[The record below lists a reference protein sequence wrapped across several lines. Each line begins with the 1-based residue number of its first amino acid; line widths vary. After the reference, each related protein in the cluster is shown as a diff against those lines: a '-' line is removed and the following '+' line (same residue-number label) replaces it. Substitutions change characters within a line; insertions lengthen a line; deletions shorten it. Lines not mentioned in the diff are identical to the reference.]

1 VARSI
6 LHVDMDAFYASVEQR
21 DCPELRGKPVLVG
34 GSPDGRG
41 VVCAASYEAR
51 PFGCRSAMPT
61 AVALRLCP
69 TAIVLPVRMSRYREV
84 SRQVFSIFDEFS
96 PLVEPLSVDEAFLD
110 LTGTEE
116 LFGPPPATAR
126 QLKTRIREVTGL
138 TASIGVAPNKFL
150 AKLASDLRKPD
161 GIVVIEPGKEQEVL
175 DPLPV
180 ERLWGVGAA
189 TLRRFERLGVK
200 RVEQVRQVP
209 LEVLTQNF
217 GSSGEHFYRLARGM
231 DDRPVQPDR
240 GAKSISHEITF
251 SQDVDDPDALRDVV
265 RHQIEDV
272 AYRLRAHDSYA
283 RTVQLKIR
291 YPDFTTLTRAQ
302 TLPDATHQTQA
313 LMEAALSILE
323 TWWKD
328 SPHPLRLLGT
338 GASNLV
344 SAESR
349 QLSLFTDTDPRQ
361 ERLDA
366 ALDEVRRRFGAE
378 AVRRGRGEGRKPA

>member
-1 VARSI
+1 MARAI

-21 DCPELRGKPVLVG
+21 DHPELRGEPVLVG

-69 TAIVLPVRMSRYREV
+69 NAIVLPVRMSRYREV
-84 SRQVFSIFDEFS
+84 SRQVFAIFDEFS

-110 LTGTEE
+110 LTGTEA
-116 LFGPPPATAR
+116 LFGPPSETAR
-126 QLKTRIREVTGL
+126 KLKERVREVTGL
-138 TASIGVAPNKFL
+138 NASVGVAPNKFL
-150 AKLASDLRKPD
+150 AKLASDLEKPD
-161 GIVVIEPGKEQEVL
+161 GLVVIEPGREQEVL

-180 ERLWGVGAA
+180 ESLWGVGAA

-209 LEVLTQNF
+209 LEVLTRNF

-231 DDRPVQPDR
+231 DERPVQPDR

-251 SQDVDDPDALRDVV
+251 SRDIDNPDALRDVV

-272 AYRLRAHDSYA
+272 AYRLRAHDLYA
-283 RTVQLKIR
+283 RTVQLKLR

-302 TLPDATHQTQA
+302 TLPEATHQTQA
-313 LMEAALSILE
+313 LMKASLSLLDA
-323 TWWKD
+323 WWEE

-344 SAESR
+344 TAEGR
-349 QLSLFTDTDPRQ
+349 QLSLFADTDPRQ

-366 ALDEVRRRFGAE
+366 ALDRVRERYGAG
-378 AVRRGRGEGRKPA
+378 AVRRGGGEGKIRP

>member
-1 VARSI
+1 MTRSI
-6 LHVDMDAFYASVEQR
+6 LHVDMDAFYASVEQHDR
-21 DCPELRGKPVLVG
+21 PELRGKPVLVG

-61 AVALRLCP
+61 GVALRLCP
-69 TAIVLPVRMSRYREV
+69 TAIVLPVRMARYREV
-84 SRQVFSIFDEFS
+84 SRQVFSLFDEFS
-96 PLVEPLSVDEAFLD
+96 PLVEPVSVDEAFLD

-116 LFGPPPATAR
+116 LFGAPAETASR
-126 QLKTRIREVTGL
+126 LKARIREVTGL
-138 TASIGVAPNKFL
+138 TASVGLAPNKFL

-161 GIVVIEPGKEQEVL
+161 GLVVIEPARVQETL
-175 DPLPV
+175 DSLPV

-209 LEVLTQNF
+209 LEVLTQQF

-231 DDRPVQPDR
+231 DERPVQPDR

-251 SQDVDDPDALRDVV
+251 SRDVDDPDALRDVV

-272 AYRLRAHDSYA
+272 AYRLRAHDLYA

-302 TLPDATHQTQA
+302 TLPDATHQTQS
-313 LMEAALSILE
+313 LMEAALAVLDE
-323 TWWKD
+323 WWSD

-338 GASNLV
+338 GAANLV
-344 SAESR
+344 TADSR
-349 QLSLFTDTDPRQ
+349 QLSLFADTDGRQ

-366 ALDEVRRRFGAE
+366 AVDQVRRRFGSE
-378 AVRRGRGEGRKPA
+378 AVRRGAGEGRKRA